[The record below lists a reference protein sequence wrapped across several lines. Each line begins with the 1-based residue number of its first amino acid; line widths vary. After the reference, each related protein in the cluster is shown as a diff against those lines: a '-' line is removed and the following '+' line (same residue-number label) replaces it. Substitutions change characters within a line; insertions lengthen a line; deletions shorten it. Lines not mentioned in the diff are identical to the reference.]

1 MRQTHHWWTQRQ
13 VLHLWRATGLPAR
26 ARTRGMSQRGDRG
39 HGSKNGTSRVSWVN
53 NHNLDPTAPPKASPR
68 PARQTDSWTA
78 ARHRS
83 LQPQLALATLSYLI
97 LRAVYPINNRGS
109 GGYKMPQGPRNA
121 CCSAK
126 KPGESIRFR
135 TFSSYFNSGL
145 RNFVGGSEDLRALPN
160 SEGTKYN

>member
-26 ARTRGMSQRGDRG
+26 ARTRGLSQRGDRG
-39 HGSKNGTSRVSWVN
+39 RGSKNGTSRVSWVN

-97 LRAVYPINNRGS
+97 LRAVYPINNGGS

-126 KPGESIRFR
+126 NPESP
-135 TFSSYFNSGL
+135 L
-145 RNFVGGSEDLRALPN
+145 GSEHFPAILTQA
-160 SEGTKYN
+160 SGIS